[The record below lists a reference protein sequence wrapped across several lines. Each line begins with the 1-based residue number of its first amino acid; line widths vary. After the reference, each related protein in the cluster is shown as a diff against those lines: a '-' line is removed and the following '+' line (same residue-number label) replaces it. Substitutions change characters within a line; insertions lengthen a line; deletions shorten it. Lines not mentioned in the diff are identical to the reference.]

1 MQVVNYQKELDKI
14 LSVKENFGKKLLLH
28 CCCAPCSSYVL
39 TYLSSFF
46 DITVYFYNPNIT
58 DEEEYVHR
66 LDELKRLVDTLNRTG
81 KIYPWAASDVHIPI
95 SLSEAEF
102 EPQRFLEIASGLE
115 DAPEGGARCAKCFGL
130 RFEETCRRA
139 KEIGADYFGTTLTI
153 SPLKNA
159 EVINAIGTAIAGGT
173 YDAAPQKAECSNA
186 VPKPIE
192 GNPIW
197 LPSDFKKRDG
207 YKHSI
212 ELSAEYGLYRQNYCG
227 CEFSRFTN

>member
-1 MQVVNYQKELDKI
+1 MQIVNYQKELDKL

-58 DEEEYVHR
+58 LEEEYCHR
-66 LDELKRLVDTLNRTG
+66 LEELKRLIGELNRTE
-81 KIYPWAASDVHIPI
+81 KVYPWAAADKHIPI

-102 EPQRFLEIASGLE
+102 EPHRFLEAAAGLE
-115 DAPEGGARCAKCFGL
+115 NAPEGGARCAKCFRL
-130 RFEETCRRA
+130 RFEQTYARA
-139 KEIGADYFGTTLTI
+139 CEIGADYFGTTLTI

-159 EVINAIGTAIAGGT
+159 EVINSIGMALEDTGQG
-173 YDAAPQKAECSNA
+173 PL
-186 VPKPIE
+186 
-192 GNPIW
+192 W
-197 LPSDFKKRDG
+197 LPSDFKKKEG

-212 ELSAEYGLYRQNYCG
+212 ELSSEYGLYRQNYCG
-227 CEFSRFTN
+227 CEFSRR